1 MNKNHDKK
9 IYYNLPNI
17 LTLIRLL
24 LAIPLFIIL
33 VMTFFLQIYQSK
45 ILTTVFTILF
55 MVIYLIAMTTDY
67 FDGKYARK
75 YHLVSNFGKLW
86 DPVADKI
93 ITTLAFIYGI
103 VMKEWI
109 IAFIFSLFLIRDSF
123 VAALRVE
130 MSKNK
135 IDVAAIK
142 TAKWKTFLITIG
154 IIIILIFII
163 FSTWFNVLDQIWI
176 KFIIN
181 IPLICAAILAWISAL
196 QYYKKA
202 QPYIKFANK
211 K

>member
-33 VMTFFLQIYQSK
+33 VMTFFLQTYQSK

-103 VMKEWI
+103 VMKEWT

-123 VAALRVE
+123 VAALRVV

-163 FSTWFNVLDQIWI
+163 FSAWFNVLDQIWI

-202 QPYIKFANK
+202 QPYIKFVNK